1 MRTHT
6 RTHAPIHL
14 LSLLT
19 YFAFAAAPAFAQDH
33 ELPAGHEGET
43 AEEHAEHA
51 HDEHGDELPAGH
63 EGETAE
69 EHAAHSH
76 DQHDDEHAH
85 GHDDHAHED
94 DGAHHITLDQPFRD
108 SGFLITC
115 VTFLCLVVLLVF
127 GYKKAGAPALQN
139 RRREIEEAL
148 ADAQEKKAEA
158 EALRKEYRERL
169 DKMEEELA
177 RIRQEMIQ
185 TGEAERDRIV
195 SEAESKAATMRKDV
209 EFQISQKMKQLRDE
223 LTTETALAAIT
234 AAEALISSEAVPSDQ
249 SRLADDYLKNIAEA
263 AAADHAQTQG
273 SRA

>member
-1 MRTHT
+1 MRI
-6 RTHAPIHL
+6 HALTL
-14 LSLLT
+14 LVAYL
-19 YFAFAAAPAFAQDH
+19 AFAAAPAFAQDH
-33 ELPAGHEGET
+33 DLPAGHEGET
-43 AEEHAEHA
+43 AEEHAEHEHDEH

-76 DQHDDEHAH
+76 GDEHSHGGEEHAH
-85 GHDDHAHED
+85 EEHGN
-94 DGAHHITLDQPFRD
+94 HHITLDQPFSD
-108 SGFLITC
+108 SGFLITLL
-115 VTFLCLVVLLVF
+115 TFLCLVVLLVF

-169 DKMEEELA
+169 DKMEDELG
-177 RIRQEMIQ
+177 RIRKEMVQ

-195 SEAESKAATMRKDV
+195 AEAETKAASMRKDV

-234 AAEALISSEAVPSDQ
+234 QAEALISAEAVPSDQ
-249 SRLADDYLKNIAEA
+249 SRLAEDYLTNIAEA
-263 AAADHAQTQG
+263 AAAESAQTKR

>member
-1 MRTHT
+1 MSI
-6 RTHAPIHL
+6 HARFCTL
-14 LSLLT
+14 VYVAL
-19 YFAFAAAPAFAQDH
+19 AAAPAFAQD
-33 ELPAGHEGET
+33 ELPPGHEGET
-43 AEEHAEHA
+43 AAEHAEHA
-51 HDEHGDELPAGH
+51 HDEHGDELPPGH

-76 DQHDDEHAH
+76 GDE
-85 GHDDHAHED
+85 HDDHIGHEELVHAAHGD
-94 DGAHHITLDQPFRD
+94 HHITLAQPWQD

-158 EALRKEYRERL
+158 EALRKEYRSRL
-169 DKMEEELA
+169 DKMEQELA
-177 RIRQEMIQ
+177 RIRQEMVQ

-195 SEAESKAATMRKDV
+195 AEAESKAASMRKDV
-209 EFQISQKMKQLRDE
+209 EFQISQKMKQLRDD
-223 LTTETALAAIT
+223 LTTETALAAVA
-234 AAEALISSEAVPSDQ
+234 AAEELINSEAVPSDQ
-249 SRLADDYLKNIAEA
+249 SRLAEDYLTNIATA
-263 AAADHAQTQG
+263 AASDSAQSR

>member
-1 MRTHT
+1 MR
-6 RTHAPIHL
+6 IHSFML
-14 LSLLT
+14 LAAYL
-19 YFAFAAAPAFAQDH
+19 AFAAAPSFAQDH
-33 ELPAGHEGET
+33 DLPAGHEGES
-43 AEEHAEHA
+43 AEEHAAHE

-76 DQHDDEHAH
+76 GDEHSH
-85 GHDDHAHED
+85 GDDHAHEEH
-94 DGAHHITLDQPFRD
+94 GSHHITLGQPWQD
-108 SGFLITC
+108 SGFLITV
-115 VTFLCLVVLLVF
+115 VTFLCLIVLLVF

-158 EALRKEYRERL
+158 EALRKEYRGRL

-177 RIRQEMIQ
+177 TIRKEMVQ

-195 SEAESKAATMRKDV
+195 AEAETKAATMRKDV

-234 AAEALISSEAVPSDQ
+234 AAEALISAEAVPSDQ
-249 SRLADDYLKNIAEA
+249 SRLAEDYLTNIAEA
-263 AAADHAQTQG
+263 AAAEKAQTER